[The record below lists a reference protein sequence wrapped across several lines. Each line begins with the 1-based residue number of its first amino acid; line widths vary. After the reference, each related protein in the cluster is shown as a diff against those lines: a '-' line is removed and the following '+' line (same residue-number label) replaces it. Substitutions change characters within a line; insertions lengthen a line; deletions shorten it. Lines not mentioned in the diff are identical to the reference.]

1 MHTVSD
7 EQKYWRSRK
16 LYCVLKDDRVS
27 CFCYDTSIFNLVY
40 EKVSSLSFCYIV
52 TCLKIYF
59 AFRSNQMILSQAR
72 KNEEYLQYLAD
83 SNLQDTYAPTN
94 GKILLL
100 KSIVVISITNLFS
113 LSIRICI
120 QKLLHLP
127 HFRGTFLH
135 IVF

>member
-59 AFRSNQMILSQAR
+59 AFRSNQMILKPS
-72 KNEEYLQYLAD
+72 
-83 SNLQDTYAPTN
+83 
-94 GKILLL
+94 
-100 KSIVVISITNLFS
+100 
-113 LSIRICI
+113 
-120 QKLLHLP
+120 
-127 HFRGTFLH
+127 
-135 IVF
+135 

>member
-72 KNEEYLQYLAD
+72 Q
-83 SNLQDTYAPTN
+83 S
-94 GKILLL
+94 
-100 KSIVVISITNLFS
+100 
-113 LSIRICI
+113 
-120 QKLLHLP
+120 
-127 HFRGTFLH
+127 
-135 IVF
+135 